1 MSNANLPTQGGAT
14 ALAERGASRQYLTF
28 TLGGELFAMPIEQI
42 REIIEFGGMTEIPL
56 MPGFLRGVINMRGAV
71 VPVIDLAVRFGRERT
86 EIARRTCI
94 VIIEL
99 EQEGQM
105 LLLGV
110 LVDAVNEVLTVE
122 PGQVEPRPAF
132 GARIR
137 AEFIEGMINLDQ
149 RFVIALDIRL
159 VLSVDELATLIG
171 MAAETGAT
179 AGE

>member
-1 MSNANLPTQGGAT
+1 MSNYPTPAGSS
-14 ALAERGASRQYLTF
+14 ALAERGVSRQYLTF

-42 REIIEFGGMTEIPL
+42 REIIEFAGMTEIPL
-56 MPGFLRGVINMRGAV
+56 MPAFLRGVINMRGAV

-94 VIIEL
+94 VIIEV

-122 PGQVEPRPAF
+122 PGQVEQRPAF

-159 VLSVDELATLIG
+159 VLSVEELATLIG
-171 MAAETGAT
+171 VAAEAGAVT
-179 AGE
+179 AE